1 MNFNA
6 SFMSLFVIL
15 YYAHTHLQTNLHIA
29 RDWVFVA
36 YRIGR
41 ALMNVL
47 ENTKEILQ

>member
-1 MNFNA
+1 
-6 SFMSLFVIL
+6 MSLFVIL